1 VRILIADDHEFVRQ
15 GVRTLLQSRQGWTV
29 CGEAVDGRDAIEK
42 AEQLKPDVVVM
53 DVSMP
58 NLNGLEAT
66 REVRRMLPKT
76 AVLVLSQHDSPEMM
90 KEALNAGAQG
100 YVVKSSAS
108 EHLIAALE
116 KVSRPDASNE
126 IASATDH
133 NSVNAASSVEQAL
146 RESEERFQGAMNSIA
161 EGVYTLDTN
170 GLVTYINPSAEA
182 ILGWT
187 RPELQGKK
195 IHDIVHYKY
204 PDGRPFPASDCASWQ
219 VLQKGTELRE
229 HEDVLIRK
237 DGGFFPVVLSSSPL
251 KIGGAITGIVV
262 CFRDDTRRR
271 HAEKSL
277 RDAATQLQ
285 LVSDTI
291 GTGVIRCSRD
301 LRYLWVNARYAEWIG
316 RPATEIVDHTITE
329 ILGEKAFEELRPY
342 FDRVLE
348 GHPVTFEQQI
358 DFKKMGRRWILASY
372 TPTFD
377 SSGTA
382 DGWVTSVVDV
392 TEQKQRDAE
401 RIKQAGLL
409 DLSFNAVILRDMED
423 RITYWNKGA
432 EELYGWTRE
441 QALGQVTH
449 ALFQTKFSESLA
461 LIRDRFLRQGRW
473 QGEVL
478 HTCKD
483 GRLVTVLSRWALT
496 RDPDTNSGLIME
508 ANINIT
514 PTKEAEKQLQ
524 ILVQTLETRIAD
536 RTQEL
541 QEATEK
547 LRELSGKLLRTQDE
561 ERRRIARELHDGVGQ
576 LLAAMNMNFS
586 NLKNELDGVGEE
598 AFRYVDENVALVE
611 QASQEIRTISHL
623 LHPPLLDVMGLESAL
638 RWYVDG
644 YSKRSK
650 ITVEME
656 LTPGFSDGLPRDF
669 ALSLFRI
676 VQECLTN
683 IHRHSESA
691 SAHIVVQRSPGE
703 ITLGI
708 NDDGKG
714 IPLEIQ
720 SKISSGA
727 SSGVG
732 LRGIRERIRQFGG
745 RLEVHSG
752 EGGTQIIATLP
763 LPKRGSPELE
773 TVEEKASGTLLDDN
787 AVQSGHKTAT
797 ILCIDDEP
805 AGLLPRKLLLESAGY
820 RVIEARSGE
829 EGIQLFQSEKIDA
842 VILDYWMS
850 GMKGTAVATELK
862 RMKPAVPIIVLSGMS
877 DLPGEAAGIVDHWF
891 VKGSNRP
898 EHLLNSISSLLE
910 RRLV

>member
-1 VRILIADDHEFVRQ
+1 MRILIADDHEFVRQ
-15 GVRTLLQSRQGWTV
+15 GVRTLLQSRRGWTV

-66 REVRRMLPKT
+66 RVVRRILPQT
-76 AVLVLSQHDSPEMM
+76 AVLVLSQHNSPEMM

-108 EHLIAALE
+108 ENLIMALE
-116 KVSRPDASNE
+116 KVNRMDTSAGTAP
-126 IASATDH
+126 ATDH
-133 NSVNAASSVEQAL
+133 GRVNTATSQEQAL
-146 RESEERFQGAMNSIA
+146 RESEERFRGAMSSMA
-161 EGVYTLDTN
+161 EGLYTLDAD
-170 GLVTYINPSAEA
+170 GRVTYMNPSAEA
-182 ILGWT
+182 LFGWT
-187 RPELQGKK
+187 FAELLGKK
-195 IHDIVHYKY
+195 IHDVVHYKY
-204 PDGRPFPASDCASWQ
+204 PDGRPFPASDCPDLQA
-219 VLQKGTELRE
+219 LQKGTELRE
-229 HEDVLIRK
+229 HEDVFIRK
-237 DGGFFPVVLSSSPL
+237 DGRFFPVVLSSSPL
-251 KIGGAITGIVV
+251 KIGGAITGVVV

-271 HAEKSL
+271 RAEESL
-277 RDAATQLQ
+277 RAAATQFQ

-316 RPATEIVDHTITE
+316 RPASEIVGHSMIE
-329 ILGEKAFEELRPY
+329 ILGEDVCRKLRPY
-342 FDRVLE
+342 LDRVLE
-348 GHPVTFEQQI
+348 GHPVTFEQQL
-358 DFKKMGRRWILASY
+358 DFKGLGRRWILASY
-372 TPTFD
+372 TPTFEPN
-377 SSGTA
+377 GTT
-382 DGWVTSVVDV
+382 DGWVTCVVDI
-392 TEQKQRDAE
+392 TDQKHRDAE
-401 RIKQAGLL
+401 RVKQAGLL

-449 ALFQTKFSESLA
+449 TLLQTKFPGPLEV
-461 LIRDRFLRQGRW
+461 IHERFKNEGRW
-473 QGEVL
+473 QGEL
-478 HTCKD
+478 SHICKD
-483 GRLVTVLSRWALT
+483 GRLVTVISRWALT
-496 RDPDTNSGLIME
+496 QDPDTNSDLIME

-524 ILVQTLETRIAD
+524 ILVQTLETRIAE

-541 QEATEK
+541 EQATEK

-586 NLKNELDGVGEE
+586 NLKNETDGLGKE
-598 AFRYVDENVALVE
+598 ACRYVEENITLVE

-644 YSKRSK
+644 YSERSK
-650 ITVEME
+650 ITVEMD
-656 LTPGFSDGLPRDF
+656 LTSGFSDGLPRDF
-669 ALSLFRI
+669 ALSLFRV

-691 SAHIVVQRSPGE
+691 SAHIAVRRSSGE
-703 ITLGI
+703 ITLAI
-708 NDDGKG
+708 SDDGKG
-714 IPLEIQ
+714 IPLEMQ

-752 EGGTQIIATLP
+752 EGGTQVIATLP
-763 LPKRGSPELE
+763 LPR
-773 TVEEKASGTLLDDN
+773 
-787 AVQSGHKTAT
+787 
-797 ILCIDDEP
+797 
-805 AGLLPRKLLLESAGY
+805 LESA
-820 RVIEARSGE
+820 EAQGVDE
-829 EGIQLFQSEKIDA
+829 
-842 VILDYWMS
+842 
-850 GMKGTAVATELK
+850 
-862 RMKPAVPIIVLSGMS
+862 KPASNLLSNKARRIDRKAS
-877 DLPGEAAGIVDHWF
+877 P
-891 VKGSNRP
+891 
-898 EHLLNSISSLLE
+898 LL
-910 RRLV
+910 